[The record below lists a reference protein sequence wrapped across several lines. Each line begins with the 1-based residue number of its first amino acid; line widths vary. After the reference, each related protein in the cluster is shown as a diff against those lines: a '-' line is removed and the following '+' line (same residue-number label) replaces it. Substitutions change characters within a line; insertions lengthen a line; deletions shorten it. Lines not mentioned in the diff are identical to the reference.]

1 MQGQR
6 EREGNR
12 NCMINYSRFP
22 DRFSSFALGEGQDV
36 TDEMT
41 APWRETSLPT
51 ILSHYDS
58 HDIYNAGEFGLFYR
72 ELPTK
77 SMHFKVEKCRGC
89 KNSKIRLTG
98 YTVANMCGEKILL
111 FVIKKSKI
119 FLRGSDAL
127 HIVIADTFL
136 STTCTFPAKFT
147 CQNDW
152 VGKKKTCIFLID
164 TFIYFNMKLII

>member
-6 EREGNR
+6 ERKGNR

-51 ILSHYDS
+51 ILSHYNS
-58 HDIYNAGEFGLFYR
+58 HHIYNAGEFGLFYR

-98 YTVANMCGEKILL
+98 YTVANMCGEKIPL
-111 FVIKKSKI
+111 FVIRKSKI

-127 HIVIADTFL
+127 HIVIADTFFEHHVYFSGKIYL
-136 STTCTFPAKFT
+136 SK
-147 CQNDW
+147 W
-152 VGKKKTCIFLID
+152 LGGKKENMHIFNWH
-164 TFIYFNMKLII
+164 IYLL